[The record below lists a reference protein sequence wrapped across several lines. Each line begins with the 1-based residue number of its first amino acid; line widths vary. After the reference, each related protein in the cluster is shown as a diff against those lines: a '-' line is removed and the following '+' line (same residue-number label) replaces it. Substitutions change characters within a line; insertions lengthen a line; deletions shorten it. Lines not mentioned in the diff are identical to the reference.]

1 MTCREAQQM
10 VMPYI
15 NHQLSDEDL
24 EAFLLHVKGCPDC
37 REELEIY
44 FTVDYGLRQLD
55 DDNGTYDIPG
65 ALKRTLEQSWD
76 HVRHVHVLTV
86 LRYVFGTLSALSL
99 TVMFLLQM
107 RIWWQAGR
115 F

>member
-44 FTVDYGLRQLD
+44 F
-55 DDNGTYDIPG
+55 NGTYDIPG

-107 RIWWQAGR
+107 RIWWQAGM

>member
-24 EAFLLHVKGCPDC
+24 EAFLLHVKGCLDC

-107 RIWWQAGR
+107 RIWWQAGM